1 VVPYVARARTSNH
14 QHPSKKYLTTTSVQH
29 ARYANRPPLF
39 PCPSHHHVGWYGRI
53 RHVCYRRPLPRLP
66 HVFSP
71 LSSLI
76 KERKEC
82 FPNHLQYLRGW
93 RRVHYTY
100 VIYVSDHG
108 GMSMGRVLAPPYVGK
123 RLPPSRAERRGLS
136 RERGVV
142 PYVAR
147 AKCSVYANRPP
158 LFVPAQLLITT

>member
-1 VVPYVARARTSNH
+1 MTYKWAAQVRE
-14 QHPSKKYLTTTSVQH
+14 PSS
-29 ARYANRPPLF
+29 PLSL
-39 PCPSHHHVGWYGRI
+39 PISSQRRMYGRI
-53 RHVCYRRPLPRLP
+53 LHVCYRRPLPRLP

-82 FPNHLQYLRGW
+82 FPNHLHYLRGW

-123 RLPPSRAERRGLS
+123 RLPPSRAERGLS